1 MAIEG
6 PLRELGPHDVFQLLD
21 LSRKTGV
28 LRISSQLRN
37 NDGTVWFDRGAI
49 VYAEIRS
56 NPHRLGDVLIRAG
69 KIAEGDVKRARAQQ
83 EREGGQRRR
92 LGRIL
97 VEMGAVTERELAR
110 QVEFHIE
117 ESVFELMSWREG
129 FFSFTEGDL
138 AGLPSDVA
146 VRIPVEKLLM
156 EGARRIDEWSRI
168 EAHLPHLNV
177 VPLLSEPSGG
187 GGDGMTHLHL
197 LPDEW
202 LVLAQVDGVR
212 DVRGIASSL
221 ARPEFEVAKTLF
233 GLVSIGIIAVSD
245 PAPAA
250 AVRASVSGDDVGAL
264 LAAAE
269 ARLEAGE
276 LESAK
281 AAAQAAIGL
290 RPHEARAH
298 LLLGRA
304 HLAEW
309 HWTEAVDECRRAL
322 RLDAK
327 VPDGHRW
334 FGCAL
339 AASGKFREARESLEL
354 WQDLS
359 SASATAPVREG
370 VAELKSAVA
379 AIERH
384 LEALRG

>member
-6 PLRELGPHDVFQLLD
+6 PLRELGLHDVFQLLD

-28 LRISSQLRN
+28 LRISSQLRD
-37 NDGTVWFDRGAI
+37 NDGTVWFDHGAI

-69 KIAEGDVKRARAQQ
+69 KIAEGDVERARGQQ

-97 VEMGAVTERELAR
+97 VEMGAVSERELAR

-129 FFSFTEGDL
+129 LFSFAEGDL
-138 AGLPSDVA
+138 DGLPSDVA

-168 EAHLPHLNV
+168 EALLPHLNV
-177 VPLLSEPSGG
+177 VPLLSDPG

-212 DVRGIASSL
+212 NVRAIASSL
-221 ARPEFEVAKTLF
+221 VRPEFEVAKTLF
-233 GLVSIGIIAVSD
+233 GLAATGVIAVSD
-245 PAPAA
+245 PAPSAA
-250 AVRASVSGDDVGAL
+250 PRASASGDDVGAL

-269 ARLEAGE
+269 ARFVAGDME
-276 LESAK
+276 PAK
-281 AAAQAAIGL
+281 AAAQAAMGL

-298 LLLGRA
+298 LLLGRV
-304 HLAEW
+304 HLAERR
-309 HWTEAVDECRRAL
+309 WTDAVDECRRAL

-327 VPDGHRW
+327 VPDGQRW

-339 AASGKFREARESLEL
+339 AATGKFREARESLEL

-359 SASATAPVREG
+359 GAGAPGPAREG
-370 VAELKSAVA
+370 VAELMSAVA
-379 AIERH
+379 VLERH

>member
-6 PLRELGPHDVFQLLD
+6 PLRELGLHDVFQLLD

-28 LRISSQLRN
+28 LRISSQLRD

-56 NPHRLGDVLIRAG
+56 NPQRLGEVLVRAG
-69 KIAEGDVKRARAQQ
+69 KIVEGDVERARAQQ

-92 LGRIL
+92 LGLIL
-97 VEMGAVTERELAR
+97 VEMGAVSERELAR
-110 QVEFHIE
+110 QVELHIE

-129 FFSFTEGDL
+129 FFSFAEGDL
-138 AGLPSDVA
+138 GGLPSDAA

-168 EAHLPHLNV
+168 EVHLPHLNV
-177 VPLLSEPSGG
+177 VPLLSDAG
-187 GGDGMTHLHL
+187 GGDGMPHLHL

-233 GLVSIGIIAVSD
+233 GLVATGIIAVA
-245 PAPAA
+245 APAA
-250 AVRASVSGDDVGAL
+250 AVRASASGDDIGAL

-269 ARLEAGE
+269 ARLEAGD
-276 LESAK
+276 LEPAK
-281 AAAQAAIGL
+281 AAAQAAISLG
-290 RPHEARAH
+290 PNEPRAH

-304 HLAEW
+304 HLAEG
-309 HWTEAVDECRRAL
+309 HWAEAGDECRRAL

-327 VPDGHRW
+327 VADGHRW

-339 AASGKFREARESLEL
+339 AASGRFREARESLEL

-359 SASATAPVREG
+359 SEGAAVPVREG

-379 AIERH
+379 VLERH
-384 LEALRG
+384 LEVVRG

>member
-37 NDGTVWFDRGAI
+37 NDGTVWFDGGAI

-69 KIAEGDVKRARAQQ
+69 KIADGDVQRARAQQ

-177 VPLLSEPSGG
+177 VPLLSDPG

-221 ARPEFEVAKTLF
+221 VRPEFEVAKTLF
-233 GLVSIGIIAVSD
+233 GLVLTGIIAVSD

-250 AVRASVSGDDVGAL
+250 AVRASASGDDVGAL

-269 ARLEAGE
+269 ARFEAGE

-304 HLAEW
+304 HLAEG
-309 HWTEAVDECRRAL
+309 HGSEAVDECRRAL

-359 SASATAPVREG
+359 SASAAVPVREA

-379 AIERH
+379 VLERQ
-384 LEALRG
+384 LEAVRG

>member
-6 PLRELGPHDVFQLLD
+6 PLRELGLHDVFQLLD

-28 LRISSQLRN
+28 LRITSQLRN

-69 KIAEGDVKRARAQQ
+69 KIAEGDVQRARAQQ
-83 EREGGQRRR
+83 EREGGEGQRRR

-129 FFSFTEGDL
+129 LFSFSEGDL

-146 VRIPVEKLLM
+146 MRVPVEKLLM

-177 VPLLSEPSGG
+177 VPLLSDPGAS
-187 GGDGMTHLHL
+187 DGMSHLHL

-212 DVRGIASSL
+212 DVRGVASSL

-233 GLVSIGIIAVSD
+233 GLVSTGIIAVSD

-250 AVRASVSGDDVGAL
+250 VVRASASGDDVGAL

-269 ARLEAGE
+269 ARLEVGD
-276 LESAK
+276 LEPAK
-281 AAAQAAIGL
+281 AAAQAAISL

-304 HLAEW
+304 HLAEG

-354 WQDLS
+354 WQELS
-359 SASATAPVREG
+359 SASAAVPVREG
-370 VAELKSAVA
+370 VAELKAAVA
-379 AIERH
+379 VLERQ
-384 LEALRG
+384 LEAVRG

>member
-6 PLRELGPHDVFQLLD
+6 PLRELGLHDVFQLLD

-83 EREGGQRRR
+83 ERDGGKRRR
-92 LGRIL
+92 LGSIL

-110 QVEFHIE
+110 QVECHIE

-146 VRIPVEKLLM
+146 IRIPVEKLLM

-168 EAHLPHLNV
+168 EAHLPNLNV
-177 VPLLSEPSGG
+177 VPLLSDAGV
-187 GGDGMTHLHL
+187 GDGMTHLHL

-202 LVLAQVDGVR
+202 LVLAQVDGGR

-233 GLVSIGIIAVSD
+233 GLVSTGIILVAD
-245 PAPAA
+245 PAPAVA
-250 AVRASVSGDDVGAL
+250 ARTSASGDDVGAL

-269 ARLEAGE
+269 ARFAAGE
-276 LESAK
+276 LEPAK
-281 AAAQAAIGL
+281 AAAQAEISL

-304 HLAEW
+304 YLAEG
-309 HWTEAVDECRRAL
+309 HWMEAVDECRRAL

-327 VPDGHRW
+327 VSDGHRW

-359 SASATAPVREG
+359 SASAAVPVREG
-370 VAELKSAVA
+370 VAELKAAVA
-379 AIERH
+379 VLLRH
-384 LEALRG
+384 LEAIRG

>member
-6 PLRELGPHDVFQLLD
+6 PLRELGLHDVFQLFD

-37 NDGTVWFDRGAI
+37 NDGTVWFDGGAI

-69 KIAEGDVKRARAQQ
+69 KTAEGDVERARAQQ
-83 EREGGQRRR
+83 ERDEGPRRR

-97 VEMGAVTERELAR
+97 VEMGSVSERELAR
-110 QVEFHIE
+110 QVELHIE
-117 ESVFELMSWREG
+117 ETVFELMSWREG

-138 AGLPSDVA
+138 GGLPSDVA

-168 EAHLPHLNV
+168 EAHLPHLGV
-177 VPLLSEPSGG
+177 VPVLSDAGG

-202 LVLAQVDGVR
+202 LVLAQVDGER
-212 DVRGIASSL
+212 DVRAIAASL
-221 ARPEFEVAKTLF
+221 VRPEFEVAKTLF
-233 GLVSIGIIAVSD
+233 GLVTTGVIAVSD
-245 PAPAA
+245 PAALAA
-250 AVRASVSGDDVGAL
+250 ARASVPGDDVGAL

-276 LESAK
+276 LAPAK
-281 AAAQAAIGL
+281 AAAAAAVGL

-298 LLLGRA
+298 LLLGRT
-304 HLAEW
+304 HLAEGRW
-309 HWTEAVDECRRAL
+309 ADAVDECRRAL

-339 AASGKFREARESLEL
+339 AATGRFREARESLDL

-359 SASATAPVREG
+359 GASAPAPVRVD
-370 VAELKSAVA
+370 VAELKSAVVVL
-379 AIERH
+379 ERH
-384 LEALRG
+384 LEAARG

>member
-6 PLRELGPHDVFQLLD
+6 PLRELGLHDVFQLLD

-37 NDGTVWFDRGAI
+37 NDGTVWFDGGAI
-49 VYAEIRS
+49 VYAEIRT

-69 KIAEGDVKRARAQQ
+69 KISEGDVQRARAQQ

-97 VEMGAVTERELAR
+97 VEMSAVSERELAR

-129 FFSFTEGDL
+129 FFSFSEGNL
-138 AGLPSDVA
+138 GGLPSDVA

-177 VPLLSEPSGG
+177 VPLLADPV

-221 ARPEFEVAKTLF
+221 VRPEFEVAKTLF
-233 GLVSIGIIAVSD
+233 GLVATGIVAVSD
-245 PAPAA
+245 PAPDAV
-250 AVRASVSGDDVGAL
+250 VRASTSGDDVGAL

-269 ARLEAGE
+269 ARFEAGE
-276 LESAK
+276 LEPAK
-281 AAAQAAIGL
+281 AAAQAAISL

-298 LLLGRA
+298 LILGRV
-304 HLAEW
+304 HLAEGR
-309 HWTEAVDECRRAL
+309 WTEAVDECRRAL
-322 RLDAK
+322 RLDVK

-339 AASGKFREARESLEL
+339 AAAGKFREARESLEL

-359 SASATAPVREG
+359 SATAAAPVREG

-379 AIERH
+379 VLERH
-384 LEALRG
+384 LEAFRG